1 MGYHIYRNAYPVSV
15 SRGQYAVI
23 AQSYALI
30 HRRKIILPNEKKVV
44 PLQADYIQ

>member
-1 MGYHIYRNAYPVSV
+1 MGYHIYRNVYPVSG
-15 SRGQYAVI
+15 SRGPYAVI

>member
-1 MGYHIYRNAYPVSV
+1 MGYHIYRNVYPVSG
-15 SRGQYAVI
+15 SSWPHAVI